1 MCARTAFSSSQQT
14 VMARRF
20 GGYRV
25 NRVLPEVRPSMSPVR
40 HSRASEQHGDAIE
53 MDTIA
58 APSVPLTLSR
68 TRPSD
73 GGSSAPSGGKGRWG
87 KSSRGKKSKA
97 EPTPTPMDPFVKVR
111 AAAFSPPRRWRCRCV
126 CLLPRLV
133 TAAIVLV
140 LRSTAAVRVQRAP
153 LRRTHTAAL

>member
-1 MCARTAFSSSQQT
+1 MNYYFFKNTIRCGALDRCSRQT

-73 GGSSAPSGGKGRWG
+73 GSGPSGGKGRWG
-87 KSSRGKKSKA
+87 KSSSGKKSKA

-111 AAAFSPPRRWRCRCV
+111 AAASSPPRCWRCRCV
-126 CLLPRLV
+126 CLLPL
-133 TAAIVLV
+133 LG
-140 LRSTAAVRVQRAP
+140 LP
-153 LRRTHTAAL
+153 LQMC